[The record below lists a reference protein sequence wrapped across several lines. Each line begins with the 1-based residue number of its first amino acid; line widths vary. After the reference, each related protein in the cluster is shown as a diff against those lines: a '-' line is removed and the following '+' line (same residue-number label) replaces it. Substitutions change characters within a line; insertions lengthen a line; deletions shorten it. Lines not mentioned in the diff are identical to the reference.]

1 MALTDKDRDIL
12 VEVIEG
18 GRSLIAWINQE
29 ESHRKGTWAAADKLA
44 ASLERLNS
52 YFLSAPKLTQ

>member
-1 MALTDKDRDIL
+1 
-12 VEVIEG
+12 VIEG

-52 YFLSAPKLTQ
+52 YFLSGPKLTQ